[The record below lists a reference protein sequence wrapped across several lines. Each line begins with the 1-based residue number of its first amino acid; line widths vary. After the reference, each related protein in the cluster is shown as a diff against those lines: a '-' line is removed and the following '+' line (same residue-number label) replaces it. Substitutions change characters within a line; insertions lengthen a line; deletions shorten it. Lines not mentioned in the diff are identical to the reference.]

1 MARSSHS
8 GFEVIA
14 LDAKE
19 LPLPGGPAPADA
31 SGNDTLDLSAA
42 TAPVSVNL
50 TNPGGLPN
58 VTGALGSYY
67 AIDFENVTGGSGAD
81 TLIGNSEDN
90 IIVGGDGED
99 AISGGDGNDT
109 FVINSSNHYDAGE
122 TIDGGAN
129 SDTIRFTESGGTL
142 TLGPNGA
149 VTNVETIELVSN
161 SSIDASSQTENFT
174 INGSAQANT
183 ITGSAGIDTVN
194 AGDGADVINYNLGN
208 GADIVD
214 GEDGADI
221 LNVFGT
227 SSADTVTMFSNTVGG
242 LSSVVN
248 VETVNVNLGDGDDT
262 MIVSAMITGGANV
275 QA

>member
-1 MARSSHS
+1 MARTPCPAVMATTPSSS
-8 GFEVIA
+8 
-14 LDAKE
+14 
-19 LPLPGGPAPADA
+19 
-31 SGNDTLDLSAA
+31 
-42 TAPVSVNL
+42 TARV
-50 TNPGGLPN
+50 
-58 VTGALGSYY
+58 
-67 AIDFENVTGGSGAD
+67 
-81 TLIGNSEDN
+81 
-90 IIVGGDGED
+90 
-99 AISGGDGNDT
+99 
-109 FVINSSNHYDAGE
+109 HYDAGE

-248 VETVNVNLGDGDDT
+248 VETVNVKLGDGDDT

-275 QA
+275 RNLDGEGGTGDTLNVSICRPRLLARALASR